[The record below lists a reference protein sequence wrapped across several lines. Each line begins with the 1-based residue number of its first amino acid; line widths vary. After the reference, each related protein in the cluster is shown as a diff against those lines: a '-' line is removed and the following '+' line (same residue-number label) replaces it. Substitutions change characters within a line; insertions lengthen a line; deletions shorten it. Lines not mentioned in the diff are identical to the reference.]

1 MNYVF
6 DVDGTLTPS
15 RGVMDSEFKSWFL
28 KFCQRH
34 NVYLVTG
41 SDHTKTVEQVGSDIC
56 LAVNAVYNCAG
67 NAVYVKS
74 RLMQKSDFKI
84 SPALYNYLNT
94 ILKNHSYP
102 VRTGQHIEERVGLCN
117 FSIVGRGANKEQR
130 ADYVKYDKLNND
142 RVLLVDLINAH
153 FPEVEATSGGETGI
167 DIYERGRDK
176 SQIAEKL
183 TPFTFFGDAIF
194 PGGNDYTIAQK
205 ADKYYKITDWQETFK
220 ILQAIRDEVNQ

>member
-15 RGVMDSEFKSWFL
+15 RGIMDPEFKAWFL
-28 KFCQRH
+28 KFCQTH

-41 SDHTKTVEQVGSDIC
+41 SDHVKTVEQVGSDIC
-56 LAVNAVYNCAG
+56 CAVNAVYNCAG
-67 NAVYVKS
+67 NAVYIKS

-84 SPALYNYLNT
+84 SPALYNYLTN

-117 FSIVGRGANKEQR
+117 FSIVGRGANQEQR
-130 ADYVKYDKLNND
+130 AEYVKYDKLNND
-142 RVLLVDLINAH
+142 RALLVDVINAH
-153 FPEVEATSGGETGI
+153 FPEVEATAGGETGI

-176 SQIAEKL
+176 SQVAEEL
-183 TPFTFFGDAIF
+183 TPFIFFGDAIF
-194 PGGNDYTIAQK
+194 PGGNDYTIAQR
-205 ADKYYKITDWQETFK
+205 AHKYYKIADWQETFN
-220 ILQAIRDEVNQ
+220 ILSQSKLN